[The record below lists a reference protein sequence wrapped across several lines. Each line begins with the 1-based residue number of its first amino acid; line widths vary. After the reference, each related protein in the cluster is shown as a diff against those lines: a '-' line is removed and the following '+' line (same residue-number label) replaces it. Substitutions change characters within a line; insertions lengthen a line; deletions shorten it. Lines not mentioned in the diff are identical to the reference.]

1 MQKDGCTMGLR
12 AEAVADRQA
21 IVNLENLAT
30 PWQISGNRD
39 ECFRK
44 EEVKEVEAVVATI
57 HGG

>member
-1 MQKDGCTMGLR
+1 MGLR

-21 IVNLENLAT
+21 IAKLENLVT

-44 EEVKEVEAVVATI
+44 EEVKDKEVEAVVATI

>member
-1 MQKDGCTMGLR
+1 MGLR

-21 IVNLENLAT
+21 IVNLESLAT

>member
-1 MQKDGCTMGLR
+1 MGLR

-21 IVNLENLAT
+21 IANLENLVT

-44 EEVKEVEAVVATI
+44 EVVKEVEAVVATI